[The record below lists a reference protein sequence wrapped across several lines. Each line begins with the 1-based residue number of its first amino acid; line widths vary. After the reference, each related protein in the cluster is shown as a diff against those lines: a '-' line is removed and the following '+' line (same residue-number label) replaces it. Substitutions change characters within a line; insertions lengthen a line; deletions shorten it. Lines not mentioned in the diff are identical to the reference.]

1 MAEQAF
7 KAGSHVTILAL
18 KKAGIVAEVLPNGRY
33 KVAVG
38 ALTLTVPRDGLIP
51 NESPKSDPTHTGNV
65 ARSRRGGAQGV
76 KTSID
81 LHGFTVDHAV
91 HALEEWL
98 NKAILAGHSQ
108 LQVVHGLGSGKVQ
121 RAVHEALSRYG
132 AVRAFRLNDRN
143 PGMTDVFI
151 G

>member
-1 MAEQAF
+1 MAEQAL

-38 ALTLTVPRDGLIP
+38 ALTLTVARSGLIP
-51 NESPKSDPTHTGNV
+51 NESPQSERKHTVIPG
-65 ARSRRGGAQGV
+65 RSRRNSSQSV
-76 KTSID
+76 KPSID

-91 HALEEWL
+91 HALEAWL

-132 AVRAFRLNDRN
+132 AVRAFRINDRN